1 MKKANLLKK
10 TAFPRVPSISD
21 GFVPL
26 DGFGFK
32 FVVSLSGV
40 DIKIHGFNGS
50 SWELLHETDGLTES
64 YITEVTHQKYFFESK
79 NGEEQTIRVSFLS
92 SEKEENL
99 GLRAG
104 VSKETRKF
112 HDIEEVPVYRAG
124 MQGKMLTIMSDGSL
138 AWLLAN
144 ESFVIGGNP
153 QPPLANLVGLEEN
166 PGLTLHGN
174 AQLIDGVLELD
185 GSAGTYAS
193 LPHST
198 DYERESGDMT
208 VNFWFNADSM
218 PAETGATFVSK
229 STGSHAW
236 DGWIIY
242 YSTQGSGV
250 GGTGPAMT
258 NGGVG
263 LYIDQ
268 TGSGQPTHSYRAA
281 PAGGLPTGAWHHV
294 AVTMPATGDYSLFVN
309 GESILSWS
317 PASRNTS
324 TNSSLMFGANAIHQD
339 IGNFFSGK
347 IDGVVIQKQIL
358 TAQEIS
364 DLHAAGRGA
373 SQPQPEEPAPS
384 VPEVVEPEATLEGW
398 ETPFVLGGSGQFQNL
413 EGVGTRLKTLSN
425 GYAYARWDD
434 FLTSKYSSWTTSV
447 WFRTTDLSM
456 TGMNRKLFGQRN
468 GDHGMVFKLI
478 DNSGSGDIR
487 LSYSFPKASSW
498 SNYPTYAFNLTKD
511 SWVNLVVT
519 FDATATTTKVYL
531 NGQLINTVGQT
542 GGLTNLI
549 SDTAADLSS
558 TVNSGFL
565 PLASNSKTSDGGSS
579 THYFDFYGFQMVEDV
594 VLTDSQVATVYN
606 DGSNQNVVVSSDL

>member
-10 TAFPRVPSISD
+10 TAFPRVPSVSD

-64 YITEVTHQKYFFESK
+64 YIAEVTHQKYFFESK
-79 NGEEQTIRVSFLS
+79 NGEEQTVRVSFLS
-92 SEKEENL
+92 SEKEQNL

-112 HDIEEVPVYRAG
+112 HDIEEVPVYRSG
-124 MQGKMLTIMSDGSL
+124 MQGKMLTIMSNGTL

-144 ESFVIGGNP
+144 ESFVIEEEGVQ
-153 QPPLANLVGLEEN
+153 QPPPPANVVGLEEDA
-166 PGLTLHGN
+166 GLILHGN
-174 AQLIDGVLELD
+174 AQLINGVLELD

-198 DYERESGDMT
+198 EYERESGDMT
-208 VNFWFNADSM
+208 INFWFNADSM
-218 PAETGATFVSK
+218 PAETGSTFISK

-236 DGWIIY
+236 DGWVIY

-268 TGSGQPTHSYRAA
+268 TGSGQPTHTYRAA

-317 PASRNTS
+317 PPSRNTS
-324 TNSSLMFGANAIHQD
+324 TNSSLMFGANAKHQE

-364 DLHAAGRGA
+364 DLHSAGRNA
-373 SQPQPEEPAPS
+373 SQPQPEQPQPEQPAPT
-384 VPEVVEPEATLEGW
+384 ATLEGW

-413 EGVGTRLKTLSN
+413 EGVGTRLKTLSD

-478 DNSGSGDIR
+478 DSSGSGDVR
-487 LSYSFPKASSW
+487 LSYGFPKAGNW
-498 SNYPTYAFNLTKD
+498 TNYPTYAFNLTKD
-511 SWVNLVVT
+511 VWVNLVVT
-519 FDATATTTKVYL
+519 FDAATLRAKVYL
-531 NGQLINTVGQT
+531 NGQLINTVGAHGT
-542 GGLTNLI
+542 KNLI
-549 SDTAADLSS
+549 SDATADLST
-558 TVNSGFL
+558 TVSSGFL
-565 PLASNSKTSDGGSS
+565 PLASNSKGSDGGSS
-579 THYFDFYGFQMVEDV
+579 IHYFDFYGFQMVEDV

-606 DGSNQNVVVSSDL
+606 DGSNQNVIVSSDL